1 MANPSESANN
11 LPFGKTGYIYPK
23 NLWFHSCAAL
33 KQGWENIW
41 KGAYPTGKVLRVHSQ
56 RSRADPDFILSREC
70 PPLLNTRVAYSY
82 LVSSTNHMDHS
93 TELTCYLF
101 QSAAL
106 GFKCFGAEAVH
117 RLSSCS
123 FWYIMPWLF
132 SIVSANTFFGMDI
145 KKRKRSCSSW
155 VLRLKSQEQNGA
167 TQIIPQN
174 EQCPCGNDGVR
185 DNDGHKEAK

>member
-1 MANPSESANN
+1 MVNPSESTNN
-11 LPFGKTGYIYPK
+11 LPFGKTGYIYPT

-33 KQGWENIW
+33 KQ
-41 KGAYPTGKVLRVHSQ
+41 GAYPTGKVLRVHSQ
-56 RSRADPDFILSREC
+56 RSRADPDFVLSREC
-70 PPLLNTRVAYSY
+70 PPLLNTPVWRIHIL
-82 LVSSTNHMDHS
+82 LVPLIMDHS

-106 GFKCFGAEAVH
+106 GFKCLGAEAVH

-167 TQIIPQN
+167 TQIIPQH

-185 DNDGHKEAK
+185 GNDGHNEAK